1 MRPTPRSPGAST
13 GFIFRRWIAPTT
25 LSMRRSPGSKE
36 KGRESISARSTTW
49 RRCSSVSPQR
59 ASSCPTLAS
68 PPIAASAARRPA
80 TCRRFCRIT
89 WTRRKSP
96 EREALSL
103 GRSVAISL
111 PLKGGGQGGVRGRE
125 ACASAAAVDPHLLA
139 SLAASPFQGEDKESL
154 HDLLAGYRFEVLV
167 KNLVVGRLVHAELVE
182 NAQRLAHI
190 HGAAFRIERA
200 VGSEHDLVDGEE
212 LHAAL
217 GRRLRGERGSVGPE
231 IVLEIIERPLLQAFA
246 QADVIVIRGALA
258 HHVVARAEP
267 A

>member
-1 MRPTPRSPGAST
+1 MRPTPRSPGTST
-13 GFIFRRWIAPTT
+13 GFIFRRWIASTT

-49 RRCSSVSPQR
+49 RRCSNVSPQR
-59 ASSCPTLAS
+59 ASSFPTLAS

-96 EREALSL
+96 RREVLGL

-111 PLKGGGQGGVRGRE
+111 PLSGGGLR
-125 ACASAAAVDPHLLA
+125 
-139 SLAASPFQGEDKESL
+139 SL
-154 HDLLAGYRFEVLV
+154 HQLLAGDRLKVLI
-167 KNLVVGRLVHAELVE
+167 KNLVVGCLVHSELVE

-200 VGSEHDLVDGEE
+200 VGGEHDLVDGEE

-217 GRRLRGERGSVGPE
+217 GCRLSGKRRGVCPK
-231 IVLEIIERPLLQAFA
+231 
-246 QADVIVIRGALA
+246 
-258 HHVVARAEP
+258 VV
-267 A
+267 